1 MKLWGTASIEYPIFF
16 VSMPY
21 GDKGSTMADN
31 EPWKRGK
38 AVTLALPQDTSQPIL
53 DSYSNGLLLRQ
64 LRVVEVIQIEA
75 KRIQRNYPID
85 SPEYPIFDKIQRLL
99 RILHTTLKEGSA

>member
-1 MKLWGTASIEYPIFF
+1 LWGAASTEHPIFI

-21 GDKGSTMADN
+21 GDKGPTMAQG
-31 EPWKRGK
+31 EPWKKGK
-38 AVTLALPQDTSQPIL
+38 AVALALPQEGTARQL
-53 DSYSNGLLLRQ
+53 DSYNNGLLLRQ

-99 RILHTTLKEGSA
+99 RILHNTIKEEST